1 MSAKDIIKKSVLE
14 LENFANTFTVDYA
27 VTIVIVML
35 TALILGFLIN
45 LVYRKFYRGVVY
57 NRAMSMTIVG
67 MAVITAAV
75 TLAISSNIVISLGM
89 VGALSIVRFRTAVKD
104 PLDLLYLFWAITTG
118 IIAGAKMY
126 PLAIISFFIVFFI
139 VLVMSKTSFKGKVY
153 IAIIHY
159 AGELTVDKIK
169 IALGRQK
176 YRLKSKTTRKDSY
189 ELALEVYIKDN
200 DTLGFTEK
208 IKEISGVNDVTVI
221 QYDGEYYG

>member
-27 VTIVIVML
+27 ITVILVML
-35 TALILGFLIN
+35 TALILGFFIN
-45 LVYRKFYRGVVY
+45 LVYKKFYRGVVY
-57 NRAMSMTIVG
+57 NRAMSITVVG
-67 MAVITAAV
+67 ITVITAAV
-75 TLAISSNIVISLGM
+75 TLAISTNIVISLGM

-118 IIAGAKMY
+118 IISGAKMY
-126 PLAIISFFIVFFI
+126 PLAIISFIIMFLII
-139 VLVMSKTSFKGKVY
+139 LIMSKTSFKGKVY

-159 AGELTVDKIK
+159 TGEFTIDKIK

-189 ELALEVYIKDN
+189 ELALEVYIRDN
-200 DTLGFTEK
+200 NTLGFTEK
-208 IKEISGVNDVTVI
+208 INEISGVSDVTVI